1 MSRYRSVELH
11 LKQLEELRSI
21 ITSMKTLSQ
30 LELRKL
36 GGLSASQSEMV
47 NTLEKI
53 AADFLT
59 FFPRSALSVGTEL
72 WLIIGSERGFCGGF
86 NESLVTRLFGEWP
99 ECVEQPQRVL
109 AVGHKLCRRLDEAL
123 PGYVGLTGAGSSEEI
138 QPVLSQVITA
148 TQEQMLQQDSTS
160 LRLLFHCDDRNN
172 IISRRWLPPEV
183 ELQHENETI
192 PPIVQPEPE
201 EFFSDFLQHY
211 LLLGL
216 TQLYTVSLAVENQSR
231 VQHLDGAVHR
241 LDERLAAL
249 ATRARALRQEEI
261 TEEIEMILLGGGAFD
276 AEGQP

>member
-1 MSRYRSVELH
+1 MSMYRSVELH

-36 GGLSASQSEMV
+36 SGFSESQSGMV

-53 AADFLT
+53 AADFLK
-59 FFPRSALSVGTEL
+59 FFPRPALSEGTEL
-72 WLIIGSERGFCGGF
+72 WLMIGSERGFCGGF
-86 NESLVTRLFGEWP
+86 NESLVTRLFSEWP
-99 ECVEQPQRVL
+99 ECIEHPQSVL

-123 PGYVGLTGAGSSEEI
+123 PGYVGLAGASSSEEI

-148 TQEQMLQQDSTS
+148 TQKQMLQQDSAS
-160 LRLLFHCDDRNN
+160 LRLLFHSDERNN

-183 ELQHENETI
+183 DLLHEKKTI

-201 EFFSDFLQHY
+201 DFFSDFLQHY

-216 TQLYTVSLAVENQSR
+216 NQLFSVSLSVENQYR

-241 LDERLAAL
+241 LDERLATL
-249 ATRARALRQEEI
+249 SSKARALRQEEI
-261 TEEIEMILLGGGAFD
+261 TEEIEMILLGGGVFD
-276 AEGQP
+276 AQG